1 MKHLS
6 VLIVVLLFTDNVK
19 FLLLFCFRFAIF
31 PSPQLLSSLEVLV
44 VFIQMW
50 EWGVGSRESGQGAGE
65 AGEVG
70 GDEGDKGTKR
80 ITNLQSPMPN
90 AQSPIPN
97 SQSHPI
103 CTKINDLS
111 HKESNH
117 GIHPRVAPTAG

>member
-1 MKHLS
+1 M
-6 VLIVVLLFTDNVK
+6 
-19 FLLLFCFRFAIF
+19 
-31 PSPQLLSSLEVLV
+31 PSSLEVLV

-50 EWGVGSRESGQGAGE
+50 VGAGSK
-65 AGEVG
+65 GE
-70 GDEGDKGTKR
+70 EF
-80 ITNLQSPMPN
+80 SPLHPAPCPSASFPM
-90 AQSPIPN
+90 PN